1 MAERKAVAPEALPD
15 LQAFRQESR
24 PAFRTQEPE
33 IPASGEVAIHPVGGV
48 LCAGGHVLYEDIA
61 LGLETP
67 LSAEEKRRF
76 FLVWDM
82 VKDIHEGHAVKAAI
96 HIFKGK
102 TTIAHVGKAV
112 KPLGQPDKSLVKVYS
127 QYLKLGPFPPDFPD
141 HVPDPAAHV

>member
-1 MAERKAVAPEALPD
+1 MAERKAVAPKTLLEFQPL
-15 LQAFRQESR
+15 RQEIR
-24 PAFRTQEPE
+24 PTFRTQEPE
-33 IPASGEVAIHPVGGV
+33 LWASGEVAVHPVGGV

-67 LSAEEKRRF
+67 LGAGEKRRF
-76 FLVWDM
+76 FLVRDM
-82 VKDIHEGHAVKAAI
+82 VKDIHEGHTVKAAI

-112 KPLGQPDKSLVKVYS
+112 KPLGQPDEPWVKVYS

-141 HVPDPAAHV
+141 HVPDTATYV